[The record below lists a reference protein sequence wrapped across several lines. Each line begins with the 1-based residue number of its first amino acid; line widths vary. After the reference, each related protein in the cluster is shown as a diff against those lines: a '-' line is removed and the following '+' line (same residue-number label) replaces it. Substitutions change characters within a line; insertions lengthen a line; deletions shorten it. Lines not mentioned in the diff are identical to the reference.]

1 MSEKNWREWAFLFC
15 MFGAVQVVILTS
27 IAMFFYAGGTRLDP
41 NAPGYTFWANA
52 LSELGTT
59 RAWSG
64 RDNTVSYLM
73 YTITWILW
81 GISRI
86 ILAIAFY
93 YFFTEVKLE
102 KKLSIIGSIMLVI
115 QGITIVGSA
124 LTPADIYYNEH
135 VAFGLIAILVVLIG
149 FTLYIYVIFH
159 NKTFPNKIGYALIVY
174 LVPILINLM
183 ISILLRPDT
192 SSANGL
198 MLHVVAQKILF
209 YNLVAWTFYI
219 SYISWKL
226 VRT

>member
-41 NAPGYTFWANA
+41 NAPGYTFWGNA

-73 YTITWILW
+73 YTITWIIS

-115 QGITIVGSA
+115 QGISMVGEA

-149 FTLYIYVIFH
+149 LILYIYVIFH

-174 LVPILINLM
+174 LVSILIFMM
-183 ISILLRPDT
+183 INILLRPDT
-192 SSANGL
+192 STTNGL
-198 MLHVVAQKILF
+198 MIYAMAQKILF
-209 YNLVAWTFYI
+209 YKLVAWTFYI

-226 VRT
+226 VKI